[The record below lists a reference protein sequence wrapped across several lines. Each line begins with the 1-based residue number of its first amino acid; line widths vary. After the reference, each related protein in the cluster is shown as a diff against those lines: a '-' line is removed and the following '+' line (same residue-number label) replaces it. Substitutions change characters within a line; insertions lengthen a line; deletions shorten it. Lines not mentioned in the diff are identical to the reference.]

1 MCVWGGPLGSTVW
14 WLSHR
19 SRARAPLLRTTLW
32 DLSVAASLYFSL
44 SHVRGCTRVP
54 LKPSSRA
61 TRLWHQSVG
70 RSPWSFRR
78 PCVRILVL
86 IQLWWVLNLFLRQSR
101 DRSFN
106 GVKPLNWLLALDHPG
121 HWSSCCIAFGG
132 RIWRRMGRHL
142 RPGVLTTFKVKI
154 HAKGPRACSIL
165 CPFLGDH
172 AHTYPLISSLAC
184 LPLKV
189 IQSFWLSCCFLPLP
203 KLP

>member
-106 GVKPLNWLLALDHPG
+106 GVKPQLTACPGSSRTLEFLLHRFWWPNMKKDGQTFAARCPNYIQGKDP
-121 HWSSCCIAFGG
+121 CQ
-132 RIWRRMGRHL
+132 
-142 RPGVLTTFKVKI
+142 RPQGLL
-154 HAKGPRACSIL
+154 H
-165 CPFLGDH
+165 
-172 AHTYPLISSLAC
+172 
-184 LPLKV
+184 
-189 IQSFWLSCCFLPLP
+189 PLP
-203 KLP
+203 IPRRPCSHISLDFVTGLPSSQGNTVILVVLLFFASA